1 MHPPNLPLGFSFRHD
16 SSSLFGKWSGDSQD
30 GNGIFGTKK
39 EHRVDMKDIIH
50 IKTTLYMYLAILTV
64 FPLLFLP
71 TCVGGGSGDG
81 NVTAPGGSVIPS
93 QVGGNP
99 AARYWTLDPADR

>member
-1 MHPPNLPLGFSFRHD
+1 
-16 SSSLFGKWSGDSQD
+16 
-30 GNGIFGTKK
+30 
-39 EHRVDMKDIIH
+39 MKDIIH

-81 NVTAPGGSVIPS
+81 NVTVPGGSVIPS

>member
-1 MHPPNLPLGFSFRHD
+1 MKA
-16 SSSLFGKWSGDSQD
+16 LFP
-30 GNGIFGTKK
+30 F
-39 EHRVDMKDIIH
+39 
-50 IKTTLYMYLAILTV
+50 KTTFFMYLAVLTV
-64 FPLLFLP
+64 FSLLILP
-71 TCVGGGSGDG
+71 ACGGGGSGDG